1 MFGFFVFWVFFLFV
15 LFVVFFLIQKAEN
28 NDMENREEFPM
39 ADAITV
45 LQTKMTLDE

>member
-1 MFGFFVFWVFFLFV
+1 MFVFFVFWGFFV
-15 LFVVFFLIQKAEN
+15 LFCFLFQKAEN